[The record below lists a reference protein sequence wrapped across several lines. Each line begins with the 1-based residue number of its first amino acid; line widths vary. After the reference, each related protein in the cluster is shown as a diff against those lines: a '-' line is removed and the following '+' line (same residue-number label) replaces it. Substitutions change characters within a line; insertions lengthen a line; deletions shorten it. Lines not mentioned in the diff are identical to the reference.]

1 MRGAEDGRERARGDG
16 ATGSLARAHAGPAV
30 GDASARRRGALRGC
44 LQGLPRGV
52 VRDGG
57 VGLEADP
64 ACDGATGGD
73 SRGLERALGRQD
85 VAPSVDGRERF
96 PVWDVTGRIRE
107 RKGVRGWG
115 EGGEIASASIDDS
128 RPCPREGE
136 RRATHLS
143 TISKRRGGI
152 WRASSPSLASST
164 SRRVMFSI
172 SIVPPAR
179 DVGRDATGGE
189 SLARSDRDE
198 MKRRGCRARSTPY
211 RRECAGVPARSAARS
226 LVADRSGASMRC
238 VPPVTQRYA
247 VRDGGNARV
256 YRSREVRLF
265 KLSVRKS

>member
-1 MRGAEDGRERARGDG
+1 
-16 ATGSLARAHAGPAV
+16 
-30 GDASARRRGALRGC
+30 
-44 LQGLPRGV
+44 
-52 VRDGG
+52 
-57 VGLEADP
+57 
-64 ACDGATGGD
+64 
-73 SRGLERALGRQD
+73 
-85 VAPSVDGRERF
+85 
-96 PVWDVTGRIRE
+96 
-107 RKGVRGWG
+107 
-115 EGGEIASASIDDS
+115 
-128 RPCPREGE
+128 
-136 RRATHLS
+136 
-143 TISKRRGGI
+143 
-152 WRASSPSLASST
+152 LASST

-211 RRECAGVPARSAARS
+211 RWECAGVPARSAARS